1 MPRISVVIPCYNQGE
16 FIDDAVESVFAQT
29 FQDFEIIIVN
39 DGSTDPCTREKLS
52 GINLPRVRVVHTG
65 NEGLAAARN
74 FGIEIAQGDYILPL
88 DADDRIAPGFL
99 ELAID
104 ILDRDSEVGA
114 VHGKVDFFGE
124 TTGEWLL
131 PDYSPTHILIENMIV
146 ASAVFRRTD
155 WQLVGGYSRDMRYGW
170 EDWDFWL
177 SFVELGRKV
186 IKLPQVVFYYRIRRD
201 SMTRTLSMTRKIRIF
216 SQLVCKH
223 KKLYFAN
230 SWSILRI
237 ILNKI
242 RSRISLSQSQAQ
254 RG

>member
-16 FIDDAVESVFAQT
+16 FIDDAVESIFAQT
-29 FQDFEIIIVN
+29 FQDYEIIIVN
-39 DGSTDPCTREKLS
+39 DGSTDRLTQRKLA
-52 GINLPRVRVVHTG
+52 GFNFPHVRVVHTG

-74 FGIEIAQGDYILPL
+74 FGIEIAQSEYILPL

-104 ILDRDSEVGA
+104 ILDRDSDVGA
-114 VHGKVDFFGE
+114 VYGKVEYFGE
-124 TTGEWLL
+124 ATGEWLL
-131 PDYSPTHILIENMIV
+131 PEYSPSHILVENMVV

-155 WQLVGGYSRDMRYGW
+155 WKLVGGYSQDMRHGW

-201 SMTRTLSMTRKIRIF
+201 SMTRTLSRARKIQIF
-216 SQLVCKH
+216 SQLVCNH

-230 SWSILRI
+230 SWNILG
-237 ILNKI
+237 ILFNKI